1 MNASVRLSVSSL
13 RAHKRRFAGTFL
25 AVVLGVAFLAGTL
38 VMGDTL
44 RASFD
49 TMFGNAAGGTDAV
62 VRSADAITTPG
73 ESQGVRQPVST
84 DLVRTVERVPGVAAA
99 APSIQGAG
107 QLVGAD
113 GDPIGGQGPPTLA
126 GNWITDPELN
136 PYRLAEGR
144 APQRSGEVVVNRGA
158 AEQGGLAIGDTT
170 TLRTPDPVEVTVVGL
185 ATFGGEDGMAQVT
198 FTGMTRADAEKYLT
212 ARPGEAASI
221 QVRAGPGVGQR
232 ELVDRLTPVLP
243 EGVEAIT
250 GEESA
255 AENTDMI
262 SSQFLSLFTTF
273 LLVFSGIALLVATFS
288 IHNTFAIVVAQ
299 RTREN
304 ALLRALG
311 ASRRQVTAATLVEAA
326 AVAATASA
334 AGLAGGIGIAAG
346 LQALF
351 PAIGFPFPDGALVI
365 SALSLLL
372 PLAVGV
378 VVCLGS
384 ALLPAAR
391 AGSTAPLAAL
401 RETAADTSG
410 ASRVRAVTGTGLLV
424 LALALTLV
432 GVLLAPSVWPAGA
445 GAVLT
450 LASFVVLG
458 PVASTTAV
466 RVLGAP
472 LDRLRGVTGVL
483 ARRNALRSPKRTAAT
498 AGALM
503 IGVAVV
509 SLFTVFGAS
518 LKATMDQT
526 VSRSFAGDVAVS
538 APSFGAGGSGLSPR
552 LAGAVQ
558 ELPEVDTAVGLG
570 RGVAD
575 VDGQGRAL
583 TVTDPVALN
592 RTFDLGTVHGSL
604 DDLGTDGIAVTRSE
618 AEKRGLT
625 TGDTTRLTFTD
636 GRSGTFTVRAVYG
649 QSELA
654 GDYVIT
660 RAAWAP
666 HRTQDSDTLVAVA
679 FEDGVGADAGKAA
692 VEQVA
697 DRYGNPEVQTREEYA
712 QSSAGGIDMMLTL
725 VYALLA
731 LAVLIA
737 LLGIANTPHPGGPRT
752 HPRTRPAAGRRADPG
767 PAAGH
772 GPLGVRPGRRL
783 RHGRRARSRHL
794 PRLGPGGRL
803 RRRLGQRLRL
813 RRAARAA
820 RGGGPG
826 RPRGGR
832 PGGPAPGPAR
842 RPPERAARRGHG
854 VARAVPGAP
863 GRCGRKRAADA
874 PAAGRQASSDA
885 DRTPGPRAD
894 APSGPVQAPRGAGRV
909 PTVTGAARAFGR
921 RPVPRRTA
929 RGSGRSPPGQPTTAD
944 RAGAG

>member
-25 AVVLGVAFLAGTL
+25 AVFLGVAFLAGTL

-49 TMFGNAAGGTDAV
+49 TMFGNATSGTDAV
-62 VRSADAITTPG
+62 VRSADDITTPG
-73 ESQGVRQPVST
+73 ESQGIRQPVST
-84 DLVRTVERVPGVAAA
+84 DLVSTLEKVPGVAAA
-99 APSIQGAG
+99 APNIEGAG
-107 QLVGAD
+107 QLVGAN

-126 GNWITDPELN
+126 GNWIADPELN

-144 APQRSGEVVVNRGA
+144 APEKSGEVVVNRGA
-158 AEQGGLAIGDTT
+158 AETGDLKIGDTT
-170 TLRTPDPVEVTVVGL
+170 TLRTPDPVKVTIVGL

-212 ARPGEAASI
+212 ARPGQAASI
-221 QVRAGPGVGQR
+221 QVRAGPGVSRQ
-232 ELVDRLTPVLP
+232 ELVDQLTPVLP
-243 EGVEAIT
+243 KGVEAIT
-250 GEESA
+250 GQESA
-255 AENTDMI
+255 EENTDMI
-262 SSQFLSLFTTF
+262 SSQFLTLFTTF

-311 ASRRQVTAATLVEAA
+311 ASRRQVTAFTLVEAS
-326 AVAATASA
+326 AVAVIASA

-351 PAIGFPFPDGALVI
+351 PAIGFPFPEGNLVI
-365 SALSLLL
+365 SALSMAL
-372 PLAVGV
+372 PLAVGI

-391 AGSTAPLAAL
+391 AGRTAPLAAL
-401 RETAADTSG
+401 RETAVDSSG
-410 ASRVRAVTGTGLLV
+410 ASRFRAVTGMGLAA
-424 LALALTLV
+424 LALAVTLT
-432 GVLLAPSVWPAGA
+432 GVLVSPSLWLAGT
-445 GAVLT
+445 GAVLA

-466 RVLGAP
+466 RVLGGP
-472 LDRLRGVTGVL
+472 LDKLRGVTGGL

-498 AGALM
+498 ASALM

-538 APSFGAGGSGLSPR
+538 TPSFGGGGSGLSPR
-552 LAGAVQ
+552 LAGAAQ

-570 RGVAD
+570 RGVAE
-575 VDGQGRAL
+575 VDGKGRAL
-583 TVTDPVALN
+583 TVTDPVALE
-592 RTFDLGTVHGSL
+592 RTFDLGKIDGSL
-604 DDLGTDGIAVTRSE
+604 TGLGTDGLAVTENE
-618 AEKRGLT
+618 ADKQGLK
-625 TGDTTRLTFTD
+625 TGDKARLTFTD
-636 GRSGTFTVRAVYG
+636 GRTQTFTVRAVYG

-666 HRTQDSDTLVAVA
+666 HRTQDSDTLVAVS
-679 FEDGVGADAGKAA
+679 FKDGVSTDAGKAA
-692 VEQVA
+692 VEKVA
-697 DRYGNPEVQTREEYA
+697 DGYGNPEVQTRDEYA

-737 LLGIANTPHPGGPRT
+737 LLGIANTLTLAIHE
-752 HPRTRPAAGRRADPG
+752 RTRELGLLRAVGQTRSQLRAMVRWESVLVAAFGTVSGLALGGFLGWVLVKASDGASDSAFAFAMPPLQLAVVALVGLAAGALAGWR
-767 PAAGH
+767 PA
-772 GPLGVRPGRRL
+772 
-783 RHGRRARSRHL
+783 
-794 PRLGPGGRL
+794 
-803 RRRLGQRLRL
+803 
-813 RRAARAA
+813 RRAARLDVL
-820 RGGGPG
+820 
-826 RPRGGR
+826 
-832 PGGPAPGPAR
+832 
-842 RPPERAARRGHG
+842 RAIA
-854 VARAVPGAP
+854 
-863 GRCGRKRAADA
+863 
-874 PAAGRQASSDA
+874 
-885 DRTPGPRAD
+885 TE
-894 APSGPVQAPRGAGRV
+894 
-909 PTVTGAARAFGR
+909 
-921 RPVPRRTA
+921 
-929 RGSGRSPPGQPTTAD
+929 
-944 RAGAG
+944 